1 MHIRII
7 VPVLDSDELVGK
19 AEKEYREFAGEG
31 VTISAVPLARGTFSI
46 ENSFDAT
53 LAAPEV
59 IRLAREA
66 EADGVDACTIV
77 CFTDPGLWG
86 ARELVSIPVVGEGES
101 ALHMAAMLSTR
112 FSIMITERS
121 FFPVMRKTAAAYGLS
136 HQLASVRA
144 AGASVME
151 LNESHLGTIIREC
164 IAAVEQDGAEA
175 IVMGCTGTGLDMAKE
190 VGAALTTHF
199 GAYVPVIDPGR
210 VALHTARAMV
220 ASGLTHSKLAF
231 PRPAFARA
239 EYDFA
244 P

>member
-7 VPVLDSDELVGK
+7 VPVLNSDELVGK

-31 VTISAVPLARGTFSI
+31 MHISAVPLARGTFSI
-46 ENSFDAT
+46 ENGFDST

-59 IRLAREA
+59 MRLAAEA
-66 EADGVDACTIV
+66 EAEGVDACTIV

-86 ARELVSIPVVGEGES
+86 ARERVSIPVVGEGES

-112 FSIMITERS
+112 FSVMITERS
-121 FFPVMRKTAAAYGLS
+121 FFPVIRKTVASYGLS
-136 HQLASVRA
+136 QQLASVRA

-151 LNESHLGTIIREC
+151 MDERHLPIIIREC

-190 VGAALTTHF
+190 TEAALRTHF

-220 ASGLTHSKLAF
+220 SAGLSHSKLAF
-231 PRPAFARA
+231 PRPAFARR

-244 P
+244 S